1 MTKGITGVK
10 NILIALGIVAVS
22 QIASFTSVSAAYFN
36 SAPLVTCD
44 APITSTLYYGS
55 ENDEVY
61 TLQSILA
68 QMGYLRVAPNGYFGP
83 STRQAV
89 INFQRDQ
96 GLVPTGFVGPA
107 TRDLLSGSSCNSYS
121 TSNNV
126 YYYNNYSTYPYG
138 TTYNY
143 NGYGYNTNGTTY
155 VDPQDP
161 YVRVISPTPSTP
173 VVYPSTYTTNS
184 IPSTIT
190 PVTYTPSSQGQ
201 VSGITYNSYIGYTYT
216 VIPMPGILTIASP
229 SANAVYNEGDTVYVS
244 WGTSNLTAN
253 SFEVYLENSSTGQK
267 RVVAVTSGNSAS
279 FILTRDLLDQLC
291 TGSCTQ
297 SFAQGSFKVV
307 IATPVTDIAGVT
319 SVFRAQVSPLT
330 INRPYSYFGTV
341 SITGSKNPVN
351 SGELFKLYVNIP
363 TGASWNANI
372 YGQYSIRI
380 RATCPNGIDV
390 RVGGTPCGQ
399 DFILPYAPTY
409 LQQEIPT
416 VITNPTWYRQDVTF
430 TLTVTDL
437 AGRTIGQAQTVV
449 SGNAAPLN
457 WP

>member
-1 MTKGITGVK
+1 
-10 NILIALGIVAVS
+10 
-22 QIASFTSVSAAYFN
+22 
-36 SAPLVTCD
+36 
-44 APITSTLYYGS
+44 
-55 ENDEVY
+55 
-61 TLQSILA
+61 
-68 QMGYLRVAPNGYFGP
+68 
-83 STRQAV
+83 
-89 INFQRDQ
+89 
-96 GLVPTGFVGPA
+96 
-107 TRDLLSGSSCNSYS
+107 
-121 TSNNV
+121 
-126 YYYNNYSTYPYG
+126 
-138 TTYNY
+138 
-143 NGYGYNTNGTTY
+143 
-155 VDPQDP
+155 
-161 YVRVISPTPSTP
+161 
-173 VVYPSTYTTNS
+173 
-184 IPSTIT
+184 
-190 PVTYTPSSQGQ
+190 
-201 VSGITYNSYIGYTYT
+201 
-216 VIPMPGILTIASP
+216 MPGILTIASP